1 MADFSEVMKAGD
13 LTDGMMKSVVLGEQ
27 DIIIARVEG
36 KFYAA
41 QGRCPH
47 MRAYLSR
54 GKLNG
59 TVVTCP
65 LHGSRFD
72 LKTGKVVRWVTGK
85 GIMSMMGR
93 LMSMLGVAAKSEKP
107 LAIYELKIDGERV
120 MVKIP

>member
-13 LTDGMMKSVVLGEQ
+13 LTDGMMKRVVLGEQ

-72 LKTGKVVRWVTGK
+72 LKTGKVVRWVAGK
-85 GIMSMMGR
+85 GIHVDDGQADVHAGSRG
-93 LMSMLGVAAKSEKP
+93 
-107 LAIYELKIDGERV
+107 KIR
-120 MVKIP
+120 KTACNLRTQN

>member
-13 LTDGMMKSVVLGEQ
+13 LTDGMMKRVVLGEQ

-93 LMSMLGVAAKSEKP
+93 LMSMLTCTAMAGAP
-107 LAIYELKIDGERV
+107 
-120 MVKIP
+120 

>member
-1 MADFSEVMKAGD
+1 MADFTEVMKTGD
-13 LTDGMMKSVVLGEQ
+13 LTDGMMKRVVLGEQ

-72 LKTGKVVRWVTGK
+72 LKNGKVVRWVTGK
-85 GIMSMMGR
+85 GIMSTMGK
-93 LMSMLGVAAKSEKP
+93 LMSMLGIAAKSEKP
-107 LAIYELKIDGERV
+107 LAVYEIKVDGERV
-120 MVKIP
+120 MVKLP

>member
-1 MADFSEVMKAGD
+1 MADFMEVMKAGD
-13 LTDGMMKSVVLGEQ
+13 LTDGMMKRVVLGEQ
-27 DIIIARVEG
+27 DIIIARGEG

-47 MRAYLSR
+47 MGAYLSR

-72 LKTGKVVRWVTGK
+72 LKNGKVVRWVAGK
-85 GIMSMMGR
+85 GFMSMMGR
-93 LMSMLGVAAKSEKP
+93 LLSMLGLAAKSEKP
-107 LAIYELKIDGERV
+107 LAVYEIKVESERV
-120 MVKIP
+120 LVKLP

>member
-13 LTDGMMKSVVLGEQ
+13 LTDGMMKRVVLGEQ

>member
-1 MADFSEVMKAGD
+1 
-13 LTDGMMKSVVLGEQ
+13 MMKRVVLGEQ

>member
-13 LTDGMMKSVVLGEQ
+13 LTDGMMKRVVLGEQ

-59 TVVTCP
+59 TAVTCP